1 MNLTGKYPAFRKN
14 KPQFHPYRILV
25 LLGLLIVGV
34 FALRG
39 IETNQIQSPFLPT
52 PVPTRTANSFSME
65 AETQFYAGDL
75 NKSIAAY
82 QEAIKLEPQNVPMM
96 ADLARIQVYSSELL
110 TTDAEKKARLDEALA
125 TIDRAIEVDP
135 DDSTAHAVRAFALD
149 WYANPNLSGD
159 QRATYLT
166 EAEQEAVQALQLDNQ
181 NTLALAFYAEIL
193 IDQQNWVQAEQ
204 YSNQALERDETIMDV
219 HRVRAYVLES
229 LGNYGDAIR
238 EYQKAIEITPNLTPL
253 YIAIG
258 VNYRQLQQYEIALE
272 YFANAAAINEQLGI
286 NDPIP
291 YTAIG
296 KTYSQMGEF
305 FIAGRNVRKALNFD
319 PTNPDIYGSLGMV
332 YFKSRNYE
340 GSIEAFKCAVQGC
353 NAVESCAVRLGQECT
368 GEEANSPAIVIEGLP
383 LSGSTVVYYYT
394 YGSALAALH
403 RETNGYCVEA
413 MQVLGEVRRQFGS
426 EPVVMQIVESSENIC
441 LSMGYSRQ

>member
-1 MNLTGKYPAFRKN
+1 MNLTGKEIAFRKN
-14 KPQFHPYRILV
+14 RRNFHPYRILV
-25 LLGLLIVGV
+25 LLGLLIAGV
-34 FALRG
+34 FVLRG
-39 IETNQIQSPFLPT
+39 IETEDIQSPFLPT
-52 PVPTRTANSFSME
+52 PIPTRTANSFAME
-65 AETQFYAGDL
+65 AETQFFAGDL
-75 NKSIAAY
+75 NKAITAY
-82 QEAIKLEPQNVPMM
+82 QEAIKLEPENAALM

-110 TTDAEKKARLDEALA
+110 TTDAEKLARLQEALA
-125 TIDRAIEVDP
+125 TIDQAVEVAP
-135 DDSTAHAVRAFALD
+135 DDSTVHAVRSFVLD
-149 WYANPNLSGD
+149 WNSNPNLAGD
-159 QRATYLT
+159 KRATYLT

-181 NTLALAFYAEIL
+181 NTLALAYYAEIL

-204 YSNQALERDETIMDV
+204 YSQQALTQDDTIMDV

-229 LGNYGDAIR
+229 LGNYGEAIR

-272 YFANAAAINEQLGI
+272 YFANAASINENLSI
-286 NDPIP
+286 PNPIP

-319 PTNPDIYGSLGMV
+319 PTNPDTYGSLGMV

-353 NAVESCAVRLGQECT
+353 TPVESCAVRFGDECT
-368 GEEANSPAIVIEGLP
+368 GEQANSPAIVINGLP

-403 RETNGYCVEA
+403 RESNGYCTEA
-413 MQVLGEVRRQFGS
+413 MEILGQVRREFGA
-426 EPVVMQIVESSENIC
+426 EPVVMQIVESSEAIC
-441 LSMGYSRQ
+441 TSLGYSRR

>member
-1 MNLTGKYPAFRKN
+1 MNLTGKHIAFRKN
-14 KPQFHPYRILV
+14 RRNPHPYRILV
-25 LLGLLIVGV
+25 LLGLLIIGTFV
-34 FALRG
+34 LRG
-39 IETNQIQSPFLPT
+39 IESSEIQSPFLPT
-52 PVPTRTANSFSME
+52 PIPTRTANSFAME
-65 AETQFYAGDL
+65 AETQFFAGDL
-75 NKSIAAY
+75 NKSITAY
-82 QEAIKLEPQNVPMM
+82 QEAIKLEPENVALM
-96 ADLARIQVYSSELL
+96 AELARIQVYSSALL
-110 TTDAEKKARLDEALA
+110 TTDAEKKARLQEALE
-125 TIDRAIEVDP
+125 TIDQAVEVAP
-135 DDSTAHAVRAFALD
+135 DDSTVHAVRSFVMD
-149 WYANPNLSGD
+149 WNANPYLAGD
-159 QRATYLT
+159 QRATFLT
-166 EAEQEAVQALQLDNQ
+166 EAEQEAIHALQLDNQ
-181 NTLALAFYAEIL
+181 NTLALAYYAEIL

-204 YSNQALERDETIMDV
+204 YSQQALDQDDTIMDV

-253 YIAIG
+253 YISIG

-272 YFANAAAINEQLGI
+272 YFANAAAINDQLGI
-286 NDPIP
+286 QDPIP

-353 NAVESCAVRLGQECT
+353 NAVESCAVRLGEECT
-368 GEEANSPAIVIEGLP
+368 GEQANSPAIVIEGLP

-394 YGSALAALH
+394 YGSALAGLH
-403 RETNGYCVEA
+403 RESNGYCTEA
-413 MQVLGEVRRQFGS
+413 MQILGEVRRQFS
-426 EPVVMQIVESSENIC
+426 DEPVVMQIVQSSENIC
-441 LSMGYSRQ
+441 TSLGYSRR